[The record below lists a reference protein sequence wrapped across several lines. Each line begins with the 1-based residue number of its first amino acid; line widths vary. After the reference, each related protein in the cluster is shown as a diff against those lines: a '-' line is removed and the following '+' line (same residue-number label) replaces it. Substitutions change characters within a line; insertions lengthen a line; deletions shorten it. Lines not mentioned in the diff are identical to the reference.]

1 MSGPKDRYLGQYRVL
16 DQIGVG
22 GMARVYRGYQ
32 QKLERY
38 VAIKMVPT
46 HGTDR
51 HMIARFEQEAKLV
64 AKLAHQNI
72 LPIFDSGDESG
83 WAYIVMEYVPGGTV
97 RDRLAAAESTHTLA
111 PLPWVLKICEQ
122 AALALD

>member
-83 WAYIVMEYVPGGTV
+83 WA
-97 RDRLAAAESTHTLA
+97 
-111 PLPWVLKICEQ
+111 
-122 AALALD
+122 